1 MLQHRSPEERATFA
15 IPGGDSGATP
25 RSTETL
31 YQVND
36 LIGVDLPAKATM
48 DRLLDV
54 YFFTVHWFS
63 LVVHE
68 PTFRQR
74 YERIITSG
82 RARTSDRP
90 FLLLLL
96 MVLVMSCQYGS
107 DLAVPELQQFD
118 LPSWGAR
125 YLKVVRSNFMDML
138 DEDSI
143 EFIQICILLGSY
155 WLYWGK
161 PRSSFTLLGTAIKSA
176 QANSLHRR
184 SAPPRSSQQSFEERK
199 RVWWTIYTWDR

>member
-1 MLQHRSPEERATFA
+1 MGS
-15 IPGGDSGATP
+15 TP
-25 RSTETL
+25 RSSEASI
-31 YQVND
+31 QICD
-36 LIGVDLPAKATM
+36 LIGIELPAKAIV

-74 YERIITSG
+74 YESIVTFG
-82 RARTSDRP
+82 RARPTDKP
-90 FLLLLL
+90 FLVLLL

-107 DLAVPELQQFD
+107 EIVGAELQLTD
-118 LPSWGAR
+118 LHGWRTR
-125 YLKVVRSNFMDML
+125 YLNTVRSNFMDLL
-138 DEDSI
+138 DEDCI
-143 EFIQICILLGSY
+143 EFIQICILLGSH

-176 QANSLHRR
+176 QANLLHR
-184 SAPPRSSQQSFEERK
+184 QGKGQSMRLQRQNFEERK
-199 RVWWTIYTWDR
+199 RVWWTIYTWDRYA